1 MSSTLTIYRNNDN
14 LVQNP
19 TPMTR
24 SSDGAYVN
32 DATVTMTLKDSAGAA
47 VSGASG
53 LSLTYVTDSN
63 GRYQG
68 TLPYTLSLT
77 AGEDY
82 TLEITGT
89 TGSGVRAFWVL
100 DVDVVNRTT

>member
-1 MSSTLTIYRNNDN
+1 MSSQITIYRNNDN
-14 LVQNP
+14 LVENP

-24 SSDGAYVN
+24 ASTGAYVN
-32 DATVTMTLKDSAGAA
+32 DASVTMTLKDANGDA
-47 VSGASG
+47 VSGASS

-68 TLPYTLSLT
+68 TIPYTVSLT
-77 AGEDY
+77 AGAVY

-89 TGSGVRAFWVL
+89 SGSTRAFWTLSVS
-100 DVDVVNRTT
+100 VVNRTS